1 MAATSLRNDLASLAA
16 SEGVTIFLTTHNMVE
31 AERLCAQ
38 VAVIREGNLV
48 TVGDPDV
55 LRVKTGGHRVMIQ
68 GRGIHENMLTMLR
81 ARPEV
86 TTVDLYGDRLE
97 IVLHEETD
105 TAPLVNLLVSE
116 GVAVEEVRRGK
127 ASLEE
132 VFVTLMEEER

>member
-1 MAATSLRNDLASLAA
+1 MAATSLRDDLASLAA

-38 VAVIREGNLV
+38 VAVIREGSLV

-68 GRGIHENMLTMLR
+68 GRGIHENMLTLLR

-86 TTVDLYGDRLE
+86 STVGLYGDRLE